1 MFIAPNSKSSTP
13 PLEINGNIITDERD
27 KSNVLNNFFQS
38 QTLLNDQDAILPDL
52 PPSTFQTHLQNIVLT
67 PTEVEL
73 VLETLSIGKA
83 SGPNG
88 LNNRII
94 RALSYELSYPFCS
107 LFNQSLQT
115 GVVPTSYKEANV
127 CPVPKTGDLSMVSN
141 YRPISLLNAEDKV
154 FERLI
159 FKYLFNHLQDN
170 NLLSSLQSGFIP
182 GDSTINQLTFL
193 YNTFYQALD
202 AGKEVRAVFCDISK
216 AFDRVWHSGL
226 LHKLQAAEVCGPYCN
241 VETNERG
248 LRLLEFATFNN
259 LVLTNTLGPHKP
271 SRRWTWHSPDG
282 KHHNQIDYILV
293 KKRFRSGVN
302 IHRTRSFPGADI
314 GSDHDLVMMTF
325 QVRLKKTRKPNQ
337 PRLRFD
343 LEKLRDPD
351 VACTFQAT
359 IGGKFAPLI
368 GLSDEDMDMDT
379 MITTYNTAV
388 TDAASEILGKERR
401 RKKPWVTK
409 DVLDL
414 CDERRDLKKK
424 RYEAEGAKE
433 YREANRRIQ
442 KAVKKAKEDWIG
454 AQCEEIETCL
464 NKNNSKRAYQ
474 LVKDLTSE
482 KQGRSS
488 TIQDKSGK
496 CLTEEKEILS
506 RWTEYCS
513 ELYNYESCGDN
524 TVLDCSQPPE
534 EDLQPILREEV
545 EIAVA
550 SLKKGFRAGRS
561 TTEQIFNLRIL
572 CEKYLQHQQTLYH
585 VFIDFK
591 KAFDR
596 VWHAALW
603 ATMRKYNIS
612 ANLGRTIE
620 QLYDKATSAVQMNGS
635 IGEWFR
641 TTVGVRQ
648 GCLLSPTLF
657 NIFLERIMSDAL
669 EEHDGKVSIGG
680 RNITSLR
687 FADDIDA
694 LAEEEQELEALVES
708 LDKTCTRYKME
719 ISAEKTKLMTNS
731 ANGIQREIK
740 VKGQKLG
747 TVTSFKYLGAVV
759 SDDGSKPEVRSR
771 IAQATAALTKLKPIW
786 RDNNISLGSKVKLM
800 RSLVSSIF
808 LYACESWTLTAEL
821 EKRTQAFEMRCYRR
835 LLNISYKD
843 HVTNEEVRRKIQA
856 AIGEYD
862 ELLTLVK
869 KRKLRWFGHVSRSSG
884 LAKTILQ
891 GTVKGKR
898 KRGRQK
904 KRWEDNIKEW
914 TGMDFASSTRA
925 AENRSRWKG
934 VVANSSVVPRR
945 PSRVMG

>member
-1 MFIAPNSKSSTP
+1 MGLCEMRWKNFGEMSTDDGLKVYFSGEEGKHEYGVGFLVHKHIVGAVLGCQPVSSRLISIPLRAAPF
-13 PLEINGNIITDERD
+13 NIT
-27 KSNVLNNFFQS
+27 
-38 QTLLNDQDAILPDL
+38 
-52 PPSTFQTHLQNIVLT
+52 
-67 PTEVEL
+67 
-73 VLETLSIGKA
+73 
-83 SGPNG
+83 
-88 LNNRII
+88 II
-94 RALSYELSYPFCS
+94 QVYA
-107 LFNQSLQT
+107 
-115 GVVPTSYKEANV
+115 PTS
-127 CPVPKTGDLSMVSN
+127 GHD
-141 YRPISLLNAEDKV
+141 
-154 FERLI
+154 
-159 FKYLFNHLQDN
+159 
-170 NLLSSLQSGFIP
+170 
-182 GDSTINQLTFL
+182 DSEVDH
-193 YNTFYQALD
+193 FYQ
-202 AGKEVRAVFCDISK
+202 
-216 AFDRVWHSGL
+216 
-226 LHKLQAAEVCGPYCN
+226 KLQETIDQTPKKDILVVQGDWNAKVGKDAQADWGEVCGPYCN

-325 QVRLKKTRKPNQ
+325 QVRLKMARKPNQ

-343 LEKLRDPD
+343 LEKLRNPD

-359 IGGKFAPLI
+359 IGGKFAPLV

-433 YREANRRIQ
+433 YREANRRVQ
-442 KAVKKAKEDWIG
+442 KAVKKAKEDWVG

-524 TVLDCSQPPE
+524 AVLDCSQPPE

-550 SLKKGFRAGRS
+550 SLKKGKSAG
-561 TTEQIFNLRIL
+561 
-572 CEKYLQHQQTLYH
+572 
-585 VFIDFK
+585 VD
-591 KAFDR
+591 
-596 VWHAALW
+596 
-603 ATMRKYNIS
+603 NIP
-612 ANLGRTIE
+612 AEL
-620 QLYDKATSAVQMNGS
+620 VQ
-635 IGEWFR
+635 
-641 TTVGVRQ
+641 VGVRQ

-680 RNITSLR
+680 RNITNLR

-719 ISAEKTKLMTNS
+719 ISSEKTKLMTNS
-731 ANGIQREIK
+731 ENGIQREIK

-759 SDDGSKPEVRSR
+759 SDDGSKPEVLSR

-800 RSLVSSIF
+800 RSLVISIF

-934 VVANSSVVPRR
+934 IVANSSVVPRR
-945 PSRVMG
+945 PSKVMG